1 MFCSKSTKGFPWPK
15 IWARAPYCVWQKD
28 FSLAQGTFSAFLY
41 SIYDPVFPPGLDRH
55 SHRNI
60 FQASNTTWFHS
71 LFFFCCFFF
80 FFFSFWYILPCAD
93 PQTPDVEYHSTQD
106 PILILPGT
114 AQGNFSAKPCLVLF
128 PLAFVYGWFIYV
140 VISLVQYQF
149 YRK

>member
-80 FFFSFWYILPCAD
+80 LFFFLIHPSLCWPTDTWCRIPFHTRPYTYPSW
-93 PQTPDVEYHSTQD
+93 HSSRELLCKT
-106 PILILPGT
+106 LPGP
-114 AQGNFSAKPCLVLF
+114 FSISFCIWMIYLCGYLSCTISVL
-128 PLAFVYGWFIYV
+128 
-140 VISLVQYQF
+140 
-149 YRK
+149 